1 MKYLILKTKPGNG
14 FCRVRTIK
22 NVPREH
28 RLSTGE
34 SCVAGFPEDA
44 LFKMNDSFPKDI
56 RLADSISNLNSL
68 LVVSERFKAALESV
82 PGALL
87 QNEVLPVKIVN
98 HRGRTEKAP
107 YFIIH
112 SLSHPPCI
120 DEAKSKGE
128 RSSIDPSQYQFM
140 KKMVI
145 DPSRV
150 VPKELMLFR
159 AAQYPALALVRS
171 DLADDLRKRELTGF
185 DLHEIDKYEF

>member
-1 MKYLILKTKPGNG
+1 MKYLILKTKASNG

-22 NVPREH
+22 NVPRDH
-28 RLSTGE
+28 RLNTGV
-34 SCVAGFPEDA
+34 SCLGDFPEDA

-56 RLADSISNLNSL
+56 RLPDSISNISSL
-68 LVVSERFKAALESV
+68 LVVSERFKAALEGV

-112 SLSHPPCI
+112 SLSYPACI

-128 RSSIDPSQYQFM
+128 KSSIDPSQFQFM
-140 KKMVI
+140 KKMVL
-145 DPSRV
+145 DPTRIPS
-150 VPKELMLFR
+150 ELMLFR
-159 AAQYPALALVRS
+159 AAQFPALPLVRT
-171 DLADDLRKRELTGF
+171 DLADSLRKLELTGF
-185 DLHEIDKYEF
+185 EFHEIAGYEF